1 MNNKMSKS
9 EKEKQI
15 RREAKA
21 TIILFLICFVE
32 CGLRLRP
39 VRLQRPGTGAPPVVG
54 AQHSGGVRNCR
65 CGSNLLGAQSLRGL

>member
-21 TIILFLICFVE
+21 TIILFLICFVWNVG
-32 CGLRLRP
+32 CAYGLSGCS
-39 VRLQRPGTGAPPVVG
+39 VRV
-54 AQHSGGVRNCR
+54 
-65 CGSNLLGAQSLRGL
+65 LGLPL

>member
-1 MNNKMSKS
+1 MNHKMTKS

-21 TIILFLICFVE
+21 TII
-32 CGLRLRP
+32 
-39 VRLQRPGTGAPPVVG
+39 LQRPGTGAPPVVG

-65 CGSNLLGAQSLRGL
+65 CGSNLLGTQSLRGL